1 MLDSLVRVSRRV
13 AAFADLLCRE
23 RPVAIATIALYK
35 RRPKMPVKRG
45 ARTPAGPCRP
55 LQPARSPTAGLWSK
69 SNSSYSQACRNA
81 PAHTAETTAS
91 TRRLTAL
98 DRQPCNYTLR
108 LGPQCCTSREAAF
121 TTIQFHV
128 LLTLSSKFFSNFHHC
143 TCLLSVLGL
152 YLALRGVYLALW
164 AALTSYLTRRR
175 GQQSQ
180 TTALRAYHP
189 LWAVATVKLDFDWCL
204 NALED
209 PY

>member
-1 MLDSLVRVSRRV
+1 MHPRHDRQ
-13 AAFADLLCRE
+13 
-23 RPVAIATIALYK
+23 T
-35 RRPKMPVKRG
+35 
-45 ARTPAGPCRP
+45 T
-55 LQPARSPTAGLWSK
+55 Q
-69 SNSSYSQACRNA
+69 SSWHCCSAQTGA
-81 PAHTAETTAS
+81 PAA
-91 TRRLTAL
+91 
-98 DRQPCNYTLR
+98 LR
-108 LGPQCCTSREAAF
+108 LDPHEETSRKAAF

-189 LWAVATVKLDFDWCL
+189 LWAVATVKLNFDWCL

-209 PY
+209 PS

>member
-35 RRPKMPVKRG
+35 RRPYCLSNEEPGHRG
-45 ARTPAGPCRP
+45 SVPAT
-55 LQPARSPTAGLWSK
+55 TASSVSTLGLRSK

-209 PY
+209 PS

>member
-35 RRPKMPVKRG
+35 RRPYCLSNEEPGHRG
-45 ARTPAGPCRP
+45 SVPAT
-55 LQPARSPTAGLWSK
+55 TASSVSTLGLRSK

-81 PAHTAETTAS
+81 PARTAETTAS
-91 TRRLTAL
+91 TRLLTAP

-128 LLTLSSKFFSNFHHC
+128 LLTLSSKFFSNSVGVFHWRREAPPYATPEMLRHNMRLESSS
-143 TCLLSVLGL
+143 TGSSFPADSPKSVP
-152 YLALRGVYLALW
+152 LA
-164 AALTSYLTRRR
+164 
-175 GQQSQ
+175 
-180 TTALRAYHP
+180 
-189 LWAVATVKLDFDWCL
+189 AVSLDSR
-204 NALED
+204 
-209 PY
+209 